1 MKEEKEQTV
10 IDKTL
15 LYLENYR
22 EMERYIKEAVSE
34 TSQVPDIDKYNI
46 SAERAFLQSVREC
59 RAETVILFEHL
70 KQALASLKEDA
81 EAAGEG
87 YKYDTLEAVYIKT
100 IEGAMKAAAKDESFV
115 VWDENGNLIGSLT
128 DNVPE
133 GALQTNPDGSVNTYD
148 ADGNKV
154 GTVDAETV
162 EKMTT
167 FESDEDAAGQQE
179 DAEDGGTVSNDA
191 ETTNPPSE
199 PETGEN
205 GANTEPQ
212 EAEDE
217 PEDKVIIPQG
227 KMKVT
232 VICDGSLNI
241 RRSAAWGNENICGRA
256 IRGQSYYVKEIH
268 VVDGKKMVRT
278 IGDLYLSGESEHVQF
293 EQL

>member
-1 MKEEKEQTV
+1 M
-10 IDKTL
+10 
-15 LYLENYR
+15 
-22 EMERYIKEAVSE
+22 
-34 TSQVPDIDKYNI
+34 
-46 SAERAFLQSVREC
+46 
-59 RAETVILFEHL
+59 
-70 KQALASLKEDA
+70 
-81 EAAGEG
+81 
-87 YKYDTLEAVYIKT
+87 YKR
-100 IEGAMKAAAKDESFV
+100 
-115 VWDENGNLIGSLT
+115 
-128 DNVPE
+128 
-133 GALQTNPDGSVNTYD
+133 Q
-148 ADGNKV
+148 
-154 GTVDAETV
+154 
-162 EKMTT
+162 
-167 FESDEDAAGQQE
+167 
-179 DAEDGGTVSNDA
+179 A
-191 ETTNPPSE
+191 ETTNPPDE

>member
-1 MKEEKEQTV
+1 MLYYVGKGTKFERGDCREY
-10 IDKTL
+10 KTL
-15 LYLENYR
+15 
-22 EMERYIKEAVSE
+22 
-34 TSQVPDIDKYNI
+34 
-46 SAERAFLQSVREC
+46 
-59 RAETVILFEHL
+59 
-70 KQALASLKEDA
+70 
-81 EAAGEG
+81 
-87 YKYDTLEAVYIKT
+87 
-100 IEGAMKAAAKDESFV
+100 EGAMKAAAKDESLV
-115 VWDENGNLIGSLT
+115 VWDE
-128 DNVPE
+128 
-133 GALQTNPDGSVNTYD
+133 
-148 ADGNKV
+148 DGNKV
-154 GTVDAETV
+154 GTADAENV
-162 EKMTT
+162 EKTTT

-179 DAEDGGTVSNDA
+179 NAEDEETASNDA

-212 EAEDE
+212 NAEDE